1 VLGVSGT
8 TRWQLR
14 IDGALN
20 LRDVGGLPCR
30 AGGST
35 RHGVL
40 LRSGSLR
47 LLTDTDADALVTVLD
62 VGTVVD
68 LRTARELAADGPSV
82 LARAGV
88 ATVHLPLLRED
99 RPALPESGDPLDPPT
114 ALRRTYQDYLDE
126 GGHHIATAARV
137 VAGSDRTV
145 LVHCAAGKDRTGV
158 TVAMLLDAVGV
169 ERAAVIADY
178 TATNDVIEQVVRALA
193 AAHGHTREIEGVEM
207 EAHRA
212 RPAVLGDLLDGVDDE
227 HGGAAQWLRAHGVTD
242 AELAALRHRL
252 VRTPAPRVDGAR
264 VDGARVDGARVDG
277 AAVTALPRTSGRTP
291 SSPTS
296 H

>member
-1 VLGVSGT
+1 MLGVGGT

-47 LLTDTDADALVTVLD
+47 LLTDTDADALITVLD
-62 VGTVVD
+62 VGVVVD
-68 LRTARELAADGPSV
+68 LRTARELAVDGPSV

-126 GGHHIATAARV
+126 RGHHIATAARL
-137 VAGSDRTV
+137 VAGSDRAV
-145 LVHCAAGKDRTGV
+145 LLHCAAGKDRTGV

-169 ERAAVIADY
+169 ERSAVVADH

-193 AAHGHTREIEGVEM
+193 AAHGHTREVGGVDP

-212 RPAVLGDLLDGVDDE
+212 RPAVLGDLLDGVDGE

-252 VRTPAPRVDGAR
+252 VRTPAPGA
-264 VDGARVDGARVDG
+264 GAT
-277 AAVTALPRTSGRTP
+277 VTALPRTSGRRP

-296 H
+296 R

>member
-1 VLGVSGT
+1 MGGT
-8 TRWQLR
+8 AQWQLT

-20 LRDVGGLPCR
+20 LRDIGGLPCR

-47 LLTDTDADALVTVLD
+47 LLSDADARVLMTVLD

-88 ATVHLPLLRED
+88 ATVHLPLARD
-99 RPALPESGDPLDPPT
+99 DGPALPGNADPRDPAK

-126 GGHHIATAARV
+126 RGHHIATAARL
-137 VAGSDRTV
+137 VAGSDRSV
-145 LVHCAAGKDRTGV
+145 LLHCAAGKDRTGV
-158 TVAMLLDAVGV
+158 TVALLLDAVGV
-169 ERAAVIADY
+169 ERSAVVVDY

-193 AAHGHTREIEGVEM
+193 AEHGMIEGVDSEV
-207 EAHRA
+207 HRV
-212 RPAVLGDLLDGVDDE
+212 RRAVLGDLLDGVDRE
-227 HGGAAQWLRAHGVTD
+227 YGGAAPWLLAHGLTD

-252 VRTPAPRVDGAR
+252 VRGPAAR
-264 VDGARVDGARVDG
+264 PPGSATVSD
-277 AAVTALPRTSGRTP
+277 LPRSAGRAP
-291 SSPTS
+291 SSPPS
-296 H
+296 R

>member
-1 VLGVSGT
+1 MGGT
-8 TRWQLR
+8 ARWQLT

-20 LRDVGGLPCR
+20 LRDIGGLPCR

-47 LLTDTDADALVTVLD
+47 LLSDADARVLMTVLD

-88 ATVHLPLLRED
+88 ATVHLPLARDD
-99 RPALPESGDPLDPPT
+99 RPALPESADPRDPAA

-126 GGHHIATAARV
+126 RGHHIATAARL
-137 VAGSDRTV
+137 VAASDRAV
-145 LVHCAAGKDRTGV
+145 LLHCAAGKDRTGV
-158 TVAMLLDAVGV
+158 TVALLLDAVGV
-169 ERAAVIADY
+169 ERSAVVVDY

-193 AAHGHTREIEGVEM
+193 AEHGTIEGVDSEV
-207 EAHRA
+207 HRV
-212 RPAVLGDLLDGVDDE
+212 RPAVLGDLLDDVDRE
-227 HGGAAQWLRAHGVTD
+227 FGGAAPWLLAHGLTD

-252 VRTPAPRVDGAR
+252 VRSPAAR
-264 VDGARVDGARVDG
+264 PPG
-277 AAVTALPRTSGRTP
+277 AATVADLPRGAGRAP
-291 SSPTS
+291 SSPPS
-296 H
+296 R